1 LRKSLKEQARIYFD
15 RSEKPGVS
23 NLLTLLSVATKRSI
37 EDLVPEYED
46 KMYGHLKKDTADAV
60 VNMIEPIQAR
70 FKEIREDQSLL
81 NSIMKSGAEKASVR
95 AEKTLKSVYDA
106 LGFIPRG

>member
-1 LRKSLKEQARIYFD
+1 M
-15 RSEKPGVS
+15 
-23 NLLTLLSVATKRSI
+23 ATKRSI

-70 FKEIREDQSLL
+70 FKEIREDQNLL
-81 NSIMKSGAEKASVR
+81 DSIMKSGAEKASVR

-106 LGFIPRG
+106 LGFIPRT